1 MTSPNLAEKA
11 RATSGSNRTCPGA
24 PPTVGTASVQTICAS
39 STRRMSAAST
49 ESLGEV
55 TRP

>member
-1 MTSPNLAEKA
+1 M
-11 RATSGSNRTCPGA
+11 
-24 PPTVGTASVQTICAS
+24 ICAS